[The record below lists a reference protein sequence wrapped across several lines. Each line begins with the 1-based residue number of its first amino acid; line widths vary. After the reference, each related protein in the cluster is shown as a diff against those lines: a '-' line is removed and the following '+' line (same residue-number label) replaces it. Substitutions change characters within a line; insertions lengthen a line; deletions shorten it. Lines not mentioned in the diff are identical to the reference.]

1 MPIKGVYI
9 QGITLLTEKDL
20 NSLSPLPDQCIKSAD
35 INRLVKE
42 LTQRYLQHGY
52 ITARI
57 QFLRPNQHGE
67 LGLYAIEGFVER
79 IEGGDRGVNTTLL
92 FPRI

>member
-1 MPIKGVYI
+1 
-9 QGITLLTEKDL
+9 
-20 NSLSPLPDQCIKSAD
+20 
-35 INRLVKE
+35 VKE

-57 QFLRPNQHGE
+57 QFLRPNQHGD

-92 FPRI
+92 FPRIKGQPLKLATLDQGLDQANRLQSNKVTVD